1 MKIEEKCKSRFQ
13 ALLQDNKD
21 ISVSQKDSLWEE
33 IRSHYSEPHRTYHSL
48 NHLYQMLG
56 EFDSVSK
63 ELQDPEIALFALFYH
78 DLIYDVT
85 SKTNEEESAKIAK
98 DRLSELGISQE
109 RIEICIEHILATKS
123 HRLGDKCHP
132 DTSFFLDIDI
142 SILGSEES
150 KYYKYAKNIR
160 KEYSI
165 FSSEDYQKGRI
176 QVLNHFIENIRLFHT
191 DFFFD
196 EYEMRSRHNVKLEI
210 HSLQKGELI

>member
-1 MKIEEKCKSRFQ
+1 MKIEEKCKSKFQ
-13 ALLQDNKD
+13 ALLQGYKD

-33 IRSHYSEPHRTYHSL
+33 IRSRYSESHRTYHNL

-78 DLIYDVT
+78 DLIYDVA

-98 DRLSELGISQE
+98 DRLSELGISQK

-132 DTSFFLDIDI
+132 DTSYFLDIDI

-150 KYYKYAKNIR
+150 KYYEYAKNIR

-165 FSSEDYQKGRI
+165 FSREDYQKGRI

-191 DFFFD
+191 DIFFD